1 MGYIVIV
8 EAKADLTNIQS
19 VKLMKGMGVIMDT
32 FVSVMEMM
40 MVFLFGI
47 SWPLNIVKA
56 WKARTAKGISLM
68 FYLFIWFG
76 YIFALLGKFAMIR
89 NNASQPWY
97 ETVHWYVMFFYI
109 LNILMVTVGIII
121 YFRNK
126 MLDNKETI
134 IKTNKLQAA
143 VKGAI

>member
-1 MGYIVIV
+1 MDYIVIV

-143 VKGAI
+143 VKGAL

>member
-1 MGYIVIV
+1 MDYIVIV

-76 YIFALLGKFAMIR
+76 YIFALLGKSAMIR

>member
-1 MGYIVIV
+1 
-8 EAKADLTNIQS
+8 
-19 VKLMKGMGVIMDT
+19 
-32 FVSVMEMM
+32 
-40 MVFLFGI
+40 
-47 SWPLNIVKA
+47 
-56 WKARTAKGISLM
+56 
-68 FYLFIWFG
+68 
-76 YIFALLGKFAMIR
+76 
-89 NNASQPWY
+89 
-97 ETVHWYVMFFYI
+97 MFFYI

>member
-1 MGYIVIV
+1 
-8 EAKADLTNIQS
+8 
-19 VKLMKGMGVIMDT
+19 MDT

-76 YIFALLGKFAMIR
+76 YIFALLGKFAMIH

-126 MLDNKETI
+126 MLDSKETI
-134 IKTNKLQAA
+134 IKKSRLQAA

>member
-1 MGYIVIV
+1 MDYIVIV

>member
-1 MGYIVIV
+1 
-8 EAKADLTNIQS
+8 
-19 VKLMKGMGVIMDT
+19 MKGMGVIMDT